1 MIDTSPARPRTVAA
15 IDNPEVSPVMDATK
29 LKSQTAKT
37 LAEMA
42 KRKGV
47 PGWHSMR
54 KEELVRALLKQVKA
68 AGKTNGTRNGD
79 SGGHA
84 SRPQPLA
91 KRSAV
96 VERRLNQ
103 IKSKLAESKDLALR
117 TAVERNG
124 HAKDRLVV
132 IVRDAYWLHVYWEL
146 TRPTVE
152 RARAAMGQHWHGAR
166 PVLRLHEVT
175 ADGTTSSA
183 RRVVRHIEIHG
194 GVNNWYI
201 DVPNPPKSYQLDI
214 GYLAPCGKFYA
225 LARSNVVTTPTVPA
239 GQTFDQNWADI
250 AKDYDRIYAM
260 SGGYAEANSGGELRE
275 VFEEHLRRPM
285 GPPIMTRLGIN
296 GMNGSNGNGSQR
308 SMHFEVDAE
317 LVVFGAAE
325 PGSHVTVR
333 GEPVRVESDGSFVVR
348 YNLPDRRQVLPIV
361 AASGDGGE
369 QRTIVLAVE
378 RNTKVME
385 PVVRESVEP

>member
-1 MIDTSPARPRTVAA
+1 MI
-15 IDNPEVSPVMDATK
+15 DATK

-54 KEELVRALLKQVKA
+54 KEELVRALVKQAKS
-68 AGKTNGTRNGD
+68 AGKTNGARNGT
-79 SGGHA
+79 A
-84 SRPQPLA
+84 TLP

-96 VERRLNQ
+96 VERRINQ
-103 IKSKLAESKDLALR
+103 IKTKLAESKDLALR
-117 TAVERNG
+117 TAIERNG
-124 HAKDRLVV
+124 HAKDRLVA
-132 IVRDAYWLHVYWEL
+132 IVRDAYWLQVYWEL

-214 GYLAPCGKFYA
+214 GYLATCGKFYA
-225 LARSNVVTTPTVPA
+225 LARSNVVATPQVPA

-260 SGGYAEANSGGELRE
+260 SGGYAETNANGELRE

-285 GPPIMTRLGIN
+285 GPPMMTRLGIN
-296 GMNGSNGNGSQR
+296 GNNGNGSHRQ
-308 SMHFEVDAE
+308 MHFEVDAE

-385 PVVRESVEP
+385 PVVREAAES

>member
-1 MIDTSPARPRTVAA
+1 MI
-15 IDNPEVSPVMDATK
+15 DATK

-42 KRKGV
+42 KRRGV

-54 KEELVRALLKQVKA
+54 KEELVRALLKQA
-68 AGKTNGTRNGD
+68 KTNGHANGSRNGN
-79 SGGHA
+79 GHVA
-84 SRPQPLA
+84 SRTATLP

-103 IKSKLAESKDLALR
+103 IKTKLAESKDLALR
-117 TAVERNG
+117 TALERNG
-124 HAKDRLVV
+124 HAKDRLVA
-132 IVRDAYWLHVYWEL
+132 IVRDPYWLHVYWEL

-166 PVLRLHEVT
+166 PVLRLHELT

-214 GYLAPCGKFYA
+214 GYLATGGKFFA
-225 LARSNVVTTPTVPA
+225 LARSNVVTTPQVPA

-260 SGGYAEANSGGELRE
+260 SGGYAEANSDGELRQ

-285 GPPIMTRLGIN
+285 GPPMMTRLGIN
-296 GMNGSNGNGSQR
+296 GNGNGSHRQL
-308 SMHFEVDAE
+308 HFEVDAE
-317 LVVFGAAE
+317 LVVFGATE
-325 PGSHVTVR
+325 PGTHVTVR
-333 GEPVRVESDGSFVVR
+333 GEPVRVETDGSFVVR

-361 AASGDGGE
+361 AARGDGGE

-385 PVVRESVEP
+385 PVVRETSES

>member
-1 MIDTSPARPRTVAA
+1 VI
-15 IDNPEVSPVMDATK
+15 DATK
-29 LKSQTAKT
+29 LKTQTAKT

-54 KEELVRALLKQVKA
+54 KEQLVRALVKQSKVN
-68 AGKTNGTRNGD
+68 GKTNGARNGD
-79 SGGHA
+79 GHA
-84 SRPQPLA
+84 PLT
-91 KRSAV
+91 KRSAI

-103 IKSKLAESKDLALR
+103 IKTKLAESKDLALR
-117 TAVERNG
+117 TALERNG
-124 HAKDRLVV
+124 HAKDRLVA
-132 IVRDAYWLHVYWEL
+132 IVRDPYWLHVYWEL

-166 PVLRLHEVT
+166 PVLRLHELT

-201 DVPNPPKSYQLDI
+201 DVPNPPKSYQVDI
-214 GYLAPCGKFYA
+214 GYLATAGKFYA
-225 LARSNVVTTPTVPA
+225 LARSNVVTTPQVPA

-260 SGGYAEANSGGELRE
+260 SGGYAEANSDGELRE

-285 GPPIMTRLGIN
+285 GPPMMTRLGIN
-296 GMNGSNGNGSQR
+296 GNGNGNHRQL
-308 SMHFEVDAE
+308 HFEVDAE
-317 LVVFGAAE
+317 LVVFGATE

-333 GEPVRVESDGSFVVR
+333 GEPVRVETDGSFVVR

-361 AASGDGGE
+361 AARGDGGE

-385 PVVRESVEP
+385 PVIREAPEA

>member
-1 MIDTSPARPRTVAA
+1 VI
-15 IDNPEVSPVMDATK
+15 DATK

-54 KEELVRALLKQVKA
+54 KEELVRALLKQAKA
-68 AGKTNGTRNGD
+68 DGKTNGTRKSVLVHAGRNGN

-84 SRPQPLA
+84 TRPQTA
-91 KRSAV
+91 VKRSPHM
-96 VERRLNQ
+96 ERRLNQ
-103 IKSKLAESKDLALR
+103 IKTKLAESKDLALR
-117 TAVERNG
+117 PAIERNG
-124 HAKDRLVV
+124 NAKDRLVV

-152 RARAAMGQHWHGAR
+152 RAKAAMGQHWHGAR

-214 GYLAPCGKFYA
+214 GYLATAGKFYT
-225 LARSNVVTTPTVPA
+225 LCRSNVVTTPQVPA

-250 AKDYDRIYAM
+250 AKDYDRIYAL
-260 SGGYAEANSGGELRE
+260 SGGYADANSGGELRE

-296 GMNGSNGNGSQR
+296 GSTGNGSQR
-308 SMHFEVDAE
+308 RMHFEVDAE
-317 LVVFGAAE
+317 LVVFGATE

-333 GEPVRVESDGSFVVR
+333 GEPVRVESDGSFIVR

-385 PVVRESVEP
+385 PVIREAADP